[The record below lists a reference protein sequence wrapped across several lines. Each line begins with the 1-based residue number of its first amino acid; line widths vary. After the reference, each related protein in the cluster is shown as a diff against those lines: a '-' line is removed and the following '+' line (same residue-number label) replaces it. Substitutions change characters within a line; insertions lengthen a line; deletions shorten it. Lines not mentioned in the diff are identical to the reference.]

1 MATSPE
7 GGAWHTVA
15 RRKKGP
21 RSNNPHTAARQAKS
35 GLDQPDARSTSAKH
49 PVIKSGRLQEPP
61 STPEQHQ
68 SHLAEIDRTYA
79 RVRTAYTSSTSYA
92 ALQALVRA
100 HVSSHAPITR
110 AICLGNGPLHA
121 PDSSWDRRRA
131 ANIQTATFLAL
142 VELLTGDLAVGSGG
156 SSSSSSDEKRPRI
169 RCLFQEPLY
178 TAADRA
184 YLTTTLG
191 CEVVDDPEALEH
203 VTEES
208 LVWGV
213 HMYHSVYGDI
223 LRRVAEPAMLVGTP
237 WDVWDALPPD
247 EDGRVADSLKG
258 LAKIHASAEY
268 DLFPFPQDEGHF
280 TFCDTVMYWR
290 KDRTV
295 AAQEKPLIAES
306 PVGKNDGAA
315 DLPEKQTQG

>member
-1 MATSPE
+1 MRFSPMAASPE

-21 RSNNPHTAARQAKS
+21 RSNNNPHTASRQAKA
-35 GLDQPDARSTSAKH
+35 GLGQPDARSTSA
-49 PVIKSGRLQEPP
+49 IKPIIKNGRLQEPP

-68 SHLAEIDRTYA
+68 SDLAEIDRTYA
-79 RVRTAYTSSTSYA
+79 RVRTAYISSASYA
-92 ALQALVRA
+92 ALEALVRA
-100 HVSSHAPITR
+100 HAASHAPITR

-142 VELLTGDLAVGSGG
+142 VELLAGDFVVGSSG
-156 SSSSSSDEKRPRI
+156 DDKRPRI
-169 RCLFQEPLY
+169 RCILQEPLY
-178 TAADRA
+178 AAADRE

-203 VTEES
+203 VTEDS

-213 HMYHSVYGDI
+213 HMYHTVYGDI
-223 LRRVAEPAMLVGTP
+223 LRRVAEPALLVGTP

-247 EDGRVADSLKG
+247 EDGRVAESLKG
-258 LAKIHASAEY
+258 LAEIDASAEY
-268 DLFPFPQDEGHF
+268 DLFTFPQDEGHF
-280 TFCDTVMYWR
+280 TFCDTGIYWR
-290 KDRTV
+290 KAG
-295 AAQEKPLIAES
+295 AATAQKKSHIAETAVS
-306 PVGKNDGAA
+306 EKDGAA
-315 DLPEKQTQG
+315 DLPEQKTQG

>member
-1 MATSPE
+1 MAASPE
-7 GGAWHTVA
+7 VGAWHTVA

-21 RSNNPHTAARQAKS
+21 RSNNSPHAAARQAKA

-49 PVIKSGRLQEPP
+49 PIIKNGRLQEPL
-61 STPEQHQ
+61 STPSQHQ
-68 SHLAEIDRTYA
+68 SHLAEIDRTYG
-79 RVRTAYTSSTSYA
+79 RVRTAYTSSPSYA
-92 ALQALVRA
+92 ALEALVRTHA
-100 HVSSHAPITR
+100 ASHAPITR

-142 VELLTGDLAVGSGG
+142 VELLTCDLFVG
-156 SSSSSSDEKRPRI
+156 SSSSSHEKKPRI
-169 RCLFQEPLY
+169 RCIFQEPLY

-191 CEVVDDPEALEH
+191 CEVVDDPDALEH
-203 VTEES
+203 VTEDS

-223 LRRVAEPAMLVGTP
+223 LCRVAEPAMLVGTP

-247 EDGRVADSLKG
+247 EDGRVAESLKG
-258 LAKIHASAEY
+258 LAKMDASAEY
-268 DLFPFPQDEGHF
+268 DLFAFPQDEGHF
-280 TFCDTVMYWR
+280 TFCDTGIYWR
-290 KDRTV
+290 RNRTM
-295 AAQEKPLIAES
+295 AAQDKPLAAENH
-306 PVGKNDGAA
+306 VGENDGEAGP
-315 DLPEKQTQG
+315 PEKEAQG